1 MLEELQ
7 NVLRAKGIP
16 FHAEGNHI
24 RCFPHVVNVAVQTGL
39 AQLTDVDKT
48 IYVDD
53 SMNPEYQSALS
64 NDVVAAAR
72 RLVSA
77 CRASGQRREDY
88 LSTIREGNSTHAFG
102 ESIELPELELLR
114 DVDTRWSSIFLMVDR
129 VLTKTLNIFEA
140 IARFLNDPKH
150 DDLRCHALDQK
161 QMQVLDEIRQ
171 FLQLPHVV
179 QELLSAEMTPT
190 LSQALP
196 AYEKLLRGL
205 KGMLAP
211 GKLGKL
217 AHGISA
223 SIDKLQEY
231 LLRARPTRMY
241 SLAMSTSDISCTTH
255 SNVLILILTSVLNP
269 TIKFQFLLDN
279 WGATHVLDAEQWLRD
294 AV

>member
-1 MLEELQ
+1 MLKELQ
-7 NVLRAKGIP
+7 KVLRAKGIP

-24 RCFPHVVNVAVQTGL
+24 RCFPHVVSVAVQTGL

-48 IYVDD
+48 IYVDE
-53 SMNPEYQSALS
+53 SLNPGLAFDTRERC
-64 NDVVAAAR
+64 NDMVAAAR

-77 CRASGQRREDY
+77 CRASGQCREDY
-88 LSTIREGNSTHAFG
+88 LLTIREGNTTHAFG

-129 VLTKTLNIFEA
+129 VLFMSLA
-140 IARFLNDPKH
+140 IARFLNDLKH
-150 DDLRCHALDQK
+150 DDLHCHALNQK
-161 QMQVLDEIRQ
+161 QMQVLDEIHQ

-231 LLRARPTRMY
+231 MLHARPTRMY
-241 SLAMSTSDISCTTH
+241 SLAMSMSGMSCMSH
-255 SNVLILILTSVLNP
+255 
-269 TIKFQFLLDN
+269 
-279 WGATHVLDAEQWLRD
+279 
-294 AV
+294 